1 MIGEC
6 AGVLKQRPMTGVWVD
21 DELRI
26 GQMRAERERVH
37 RRDHDV
43 VVPVGDQYWLCDLL
57 QLSVGLAS

>member
-1 MIGEC
+1 MTGEC

-26 GQMRAERERVH
+26 GHMRAKSERVH

-43 VVPVGDQYWLCDLL
+43 VVPVGDQYRLGNLL

>member
-43 VVPVGDQYWLCDLL
+43 VVPVGDEYRLRDPL
-57 QLSVGLAS
+57 QFSVGFAS

>member
-43 VVPVGDQYWLCDLL
+43 VVPVGDQHRLSNLL
-57 QLSVGLAS
+57 QLSVGLTS